1 MRAVWRPDGIPPGHR
16 GTECGGAEE
25 KRAGYQ
31 SAEVYAGLTQAKCV
45 RGVHHM
51 QCVVAGERSAP
62 SPISINITK
71 MTTSDSGHNLNI
83 F

>member
-31 SAEVYAGLTQAKCV
+31 SAEVYAGLTQAKCARESV
-45 RGVHHM
+45 QV
-51 QCVVAGERSAP
+51 
-62 SPISINITK
+62 
-71 MTTSDSGHNLNI
+71 
-83 F
+83 